1 MKSSVKPYIERDG
14 DTPCSIGHVCPYDTS
29 CNLLESGGGIDQIKQ
44 NRIFSF
50 TSRGSN
56 FETHECIFS
65 MIISPHEKIKRA

>member
-1 MKSSVKPYIERDG
+1 MLWSQNKIIKVTDPINNKNYQ
-14 DTPCSIGHVCPYDTS
+14 TLT
-29 CNLLESGGGIDQIKQ
+29 NKTGIDQIKQ